1 MHTIYNLQLASSTAI
16 PMGLGWHLDRLN
28 SGSSGVGSPGV
39 RSPGVRSPGVGS
51 PGVLSGV
58 RAPFG
63 LPLPPLPP
71 LPPFA
76 AINKKGKC

>member
-16 PMGLGWHLDRLN
+16 PMGLGWHLDHLN

-39 RSPGVRSPGVGS
+39 RSPGVGS

-58 RAPFG
+58 QAPFG
-63 LPLPPLPP
+63 LPLPP

>member
-1 MHTIYNLQLASSTAI
+1 
-16 PMGLGWHLDRLN
+16 MGLGWHLDHLI
-28 SGSSGVGSPGV
+28 SGSSGV
-39 RSPGVRSPGVGS
+39 VRSPGVGS

-71 LPPFA
+71 FV

>member
-16 PMGLGWHLDRLN
+16 PMGLGWHLDCLN
-28 SGSSGVGSPGV
+28 SGFS
-39 RSPGVRSPGVGS
+39 GVRSPGVGS

-58 RAPFG
+58 WAPFG
-63 LPLPPLPP
+63 LPLPP

>member
-1 MHTIYNLQLASSTAI
+1 
-16 PMGLGWHLDRLN
+16 MGLGWHLDCLI

-39 RSPGVRSPGVGS
+39 RSPGV
-51 PGVLSGV
+51 LSGV
-58 RAPFG
+58 WAPFD

-71 LPPFA
+71 LPPFV

>member
-1 MHTIYNLQLASSTAI
+1 
-16 PMGLGWHLDRLN
+16 MGLGWHLDHLN
-28 SGSSGVGSPGV
+28 SGSSGVGSPGVGSPGV
-39 RSPGVRSPGVGS
+39 RSPGVRSPGVRS

-58 RAPFG
+58 QAPFG
-63 LPLPPLPP
+63 LPLPP